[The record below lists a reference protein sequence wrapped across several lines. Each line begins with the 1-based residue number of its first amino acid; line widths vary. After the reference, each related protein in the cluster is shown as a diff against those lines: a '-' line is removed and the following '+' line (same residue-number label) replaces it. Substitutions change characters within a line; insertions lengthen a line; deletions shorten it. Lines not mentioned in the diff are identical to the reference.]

1 MLRKIYDRSKK
12 LFVRKEAASMAEYAL
27 LLALI
32 TVALVGVITLFGD
45 AIKTAFTTAT
55 TTMNGASGS

>member
-12 LFVRKEAASMAEYAL
+12 LFVRQEAASMAEYAL

-32 TVALVGVITLFGD
+32 TVALVGVITLFGN
-45 AIKTAFTTAT
+45 AISNAFTTAT
-55 TTMNGASGS
+55 NTMTGASGS